1 MEYLCSACGAKV
13 NADMLVY
20 REHVNN
26 HVIDLI
32 KNDHPDWVEQDGI
45 CKKCVEYYES
55 ELKGSVFH
63 DAACVQRNRT
73 IKKIFAKVSN
83 IFKGNRADER
93 KKYQ

>member
-20 REHVNN
+20 REHVNK

-32 KNDHPDWVEQDGI
+32 KTDHPDWVEHDGV
-45 CKKCVEYYES
+45 CRKCVEYYES

-63 DAACVQRNRT
+63 DAACVKRQWK
-73 IKKIFAKVSN
+73 IKKIFEKISSVF
-83 IFKGNRADER
+83 IGK
-93 KKYQ
+93 